1 MSMEHM
7 GGSSHEMRAASARA
21 SEALWREGAVPGS
34 RLERY
39 REVQE
44 KLQGLEE
51 KLKEN
56 IDAAIQAPTPAPQDR
71 ERNIQEGRNI
81 NKRIQEL
88 REEKDLLEQAIKKSG
103 GNLGD
108 HLA

>member
-1 MSMEHM
+1 MEHM
-7 GGSSHEMRAASARA
+7 GRSLHEMRGSSARA
-21 SEALWREGAVPGS
+21 EEALWRESATPGS

-44 KLQGLEE
+44 KLKELEE
-51 KLKEN
+51 RLDKN
-56 IDAAIQAPTPAPQDR
+56 IDVAIRTPALTSEDR
-71 ERNIQEGRNI
+71 ERDLQEGR
-81 NKRIQEL
+81 KMAQRIQEL
-88 REEKDLLEQAIKKSG
+88 REEKEKLEQIIRKSG